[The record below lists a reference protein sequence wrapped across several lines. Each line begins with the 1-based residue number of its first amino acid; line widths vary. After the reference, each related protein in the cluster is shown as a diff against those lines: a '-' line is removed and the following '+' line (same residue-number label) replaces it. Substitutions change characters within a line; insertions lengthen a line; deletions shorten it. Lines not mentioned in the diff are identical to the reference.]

1 MLSKEVSRKE
11 FINGLLLLDD
21 CLCTERENNM
31 EMKKKEQERKIAEW
45 NVSCLKLEEFFVI
58 DDCNLTV
65 A

>member
-31 EMKKKEQERKIAEW
+31 EMKKKNKRE
-45 NVSCLKLEEFFVI
+45 KLPSGMFR
-58 DDCNLTV
+58 